1 MSHIVSLR
9 SASLRALR
17 SGSSVA
23 AASKCTTYPNR
34 PCQNQQQ
41 YSFSTLPLSSN
52 RVLITEN
59 NKSSSSSQRALS
71 DQTLPTDSSHT
82 SVYAFSRHIH
92 TSSIVF
98 DSVNVSTPSFPESVK
113 DGTIRLLRKV
123 GDKVSADETIAE
135 IETDKSNLSV
145 NSPQGGTI
153 EEFLVQD
160 GDNVTS
166 GAPIAKLN
174 TSSSGSSASKSA
186 SAEDKKDTSTDKIDA
201 EKTKDTSTDKIDA
214 EKTKDS
220 SNKHDN
226 EQTKEKSSE
235 SSSPTPKPPAS
246 LTPKEGSKRDTSAP
260 PKPSTSTQQQQSMGG
275 NDPNKI
281 SGTRS
286 ETRVKMTRM
295 RLKIAERLKEA
306 QNTCAMLT
314 TFNEIDM
321 SNIVE
326 FRKKYSDQFLKRHN
340 IKLGFMSAFVK
351 ASACALMDNP
361 IVNAVIDGNEIVYR
375 DYVDISV
382 AVASPKGLVVPV
394 LRNVEQMSFADIERA
409 INEYGEKAKKGAL
422 AIEDM
427 DGGTFTIS
435 NGGVFGSLFGTPL
448 INLPQSAILGMHG
461 IFDRPVSINGK
472 IEIRPMMYVALTYDH
487 RILDGRDAVLFLR
500 KIKQYVEDSRS
511 IFLNL

>member
-1 MSHIVSLR
+1 
-9 SASLRALR
+9 
-17 SGSSVA
+17 
-23 AASKCTTYPNR
+23 
-34 PCQNQQQ
+34 
-41 YSFSTLPLSSN
+41 
-52 RVLITEN
+52 
-59 NKSSSSSQRALS
+59 
-71 DQTLPTDSSHT
+71 
-82 SVYAFSRHIH
+82 
-92 TSSIVF
+92 
-98 DSVNVSTPSFPESVK
+98 
-113 DGTIRLLRKV
+113 
-123 GDKVSADETIAE
+123 

-174 TSSSGSSASKSA
+174 TSSSGSNASK

-295 RLKIAERLKEA
+295 RLKIAERL
-306 QNTCAMLT
+306 
-314 TFNEIDM
+314 
-321 SNIVE
+321 
-326 FRKKYSDQFLKRHN
+326 
-340 IKLGFMSAFVK
+340 
-351 ASACALMDNP
+351 
-361 IVNAVIDGNEIVYR
+361 
-375 DYVDISV
+375 
-382 AVASPKGLVVPV
+382 
-394 LRNVEQMSFADIERA
+394 
-409 INEYGEKAKKGAL
+409 
-422 AIEDM
+422 
-427 DGGTFTIS
+427 
-435 NGGVFGSLFGTPL
+435 
-448 INLPQSAILGMHG
+448 
-461 IFDRPVSINGK
+461 
-472 IEIRPMMYVALTYDH
+472 
-487 RILDGRDAVLFLR
+487 
-500 KIKQYVEDSRS
+500 
-511 IFLNL
+511 